1 MTVYCLGNETEIKD
15 RLPLKIIPLL
25 KNELREINFTKYD
38 PTEELP
44 YKEKLVLIDT
54 VLGIKKV
61 TVFTSLS
68 SFSPPPNITV
78 HDYDL
83 YLDLSLRKKLKS
95 FSDFIIIGLPSNLP
109 VKKAAEAVIK
119 LLREADL

>member
-44 YKEKLVLIDT
+44 HEEKLILIDT

-68 SFSPPPNITV
+68 AFSPPPNITV